1 MRRDCGDW
9 DICKTC
15 ETMITNSLIYLSAP
29 VNAIV
34 EGIYEEHVPFSEIK
48 RHGDF
53 GLGTFDLLD
62 GEMVMLDGRIWQV
75 TADGRVR
82 EVGDDALTP
91 FACVT
96 FYRPEQHVALDE
108 ELGYDEFL
116 RRLRA
121 PLPSANIFYAFRIEG
136 EFAHMKVRSVPKS
149 ECYIPLVEIAKE
161 QPVFEFENITGTL
174 AGFFTPAFMSSISV
188 PGMHLHFLS
197 DDLAHG
203 GHLLSCRP
211 RRVRAG
217 IQSLHSVELALP
229 TTSYYLGWDF
239 SRDVA
244 RDLDKAEK

>member
-1 MRRDCGDW
+1 MTTDGR
-9 DICKTC
+9 
-15 ETMITNSLIYLSAP
+15 LYLSAP

-62 GEMVMLDGRIWQV
+62 GEMVMLDGRVWQMR
-75 TADGRVR
+75 ADGCVA
-82 EVGDDALTP
+82 EVGDEAQTP

-96 FYRPEQHVALDE
+96 FFRPEQQATLE
-108 ELGYDEFL
+108 GEMEYEAFL

-121 PLPSANIFYAFRIEG
+121 PLPSANIFYAFRIAG

-161 QPVFEFENITGTL
+161 QPVFEFENIRGTL
-174 AGFFTPAFMSSISV
+174 AGFFTPDFMAAVSV

-203 GHLLSCRP
+203 GHLLACRP
-211 RRVRAG
+211 RRVRVGVQA
-217 IQSLHSVELALP
+217 LHTVELALP
-229 TTSYYLGWDF
+229 TTSYYLNWDF
-239 SRDVA
+239 SRDV
-244 RDLDKAEK
+244 RGDLERAEK

>member
-1 MRRDCGDW
+1 M
-9 DICKTC
+9 TPNNQ
-15 ETMITNSLIYLSAP
+15 TNSRLYLSAP

-34 EGIYEEHVPFSEIK
+34 EGIYEEHVPFSEIR

-62 GEMVMLDGRIWQV
+62 GEMVMLDGRIYQM
-75 TADGRVR
+75 TADGCVQ
-82 EVGDDALTP
+82 EVGDDATTP

-96 FYRPEQHVALDE
+96 FYRPEKTFDLDG
-108 ELGYDEFL
+108 ELSHDDFL
-116 RRLRA
+116 RRLRET
-121 PLPSANIFYAFRIEG
+121 LPSPNIFYAFRITG
-136 EFAHMKVRSVPKS
+136 EFAYMKVRSVPKS

-174 AGFFTPAFMSSISV
+174 AGFYTPEFMSSVSV

-211 RRVRAG
+211 RRVSIG
-217 IQSLHSVELALP
+217 VQSLHTVELALP
-229 TTSYYLGWDF
+229 TTPYYLGWDF
-239 SRDVA
+239 RRDVA
-244 RDLDKAEK
+244 QDLEKAEK

>member
-1 MRRDCGDW
+1 
-9 DICKTC
+9 
-15 ETMITNSLIYLSAP
+15 MINNSRIYLSAP

-48 RHGDF
+48 RYGDF

-75 TADGRVR
+75 TSDGRVR

-96 FYRPEQHVALDE
+96 FYRPEQHVALDD

-116 RRLRA
+116 RRLRD

-149 ECYIPLVEIAKE
+149 ECYIPLVEIARE

-174 AGFFTPAFMSSISV
+174 AGFYTPAFMSSISV

-217 IQSLHSVELALP
+217 IQSLHTVELALP

>member
-1 MRRDCGDW
+1 MTATAADSR
-9 DICKTC
+9 
-15 ETMITNSLIYLSAP
+15 LYLCAP

-34 EGIYEEHVPFSEIK
+34 EGIYEEHIPFSQIK

-53 GLGTFDLLD
+53 GLGTFDKLD
-62 GEMVMLDGRIWQV
+62 GEMVMLDGRVFQMR
-75 TADGRVR
+75 ADGCVA

-96 FYRPEQHVALDE
+96 FYRPERYLELDG
-108 ELGYDEFL
+108 ELSYDDFL
-116 RRLRA
+116 RRLQES
-121 PLPSANIFYAFRIEG
+121 LPSPNIFYAFRIEG

-161 QPVFEFENITGTL
+161 QPVFEFSDIRGTL
-174 AGFFTPAFMSSISV
+174 AGFYTPDFMASVSV

-203 GHLLSCRP
+203 GHLLNCRP

-217 IQSLHSVELALP
+217 IQPIYTVELALP
-229 TTSYYLGWDF
+229 TTPYYLGWDF
-239 SRDVA
+239 RRDV
-244 RDLDKAEK
+244 RDDLDKAEK

>member
-1 MRRDCGDW
+1 M
-9 DICKTC
+9 T
-15 ETMITNSLIYLSAP
+15 TNGRLYLSAP

-34 EGIYEEHVPFSEIK
+34 EGIYEEHVPFSEI
-48 RHGDF
+48 RCHGDF

-62 GEMVMLDGRIWQV
+62 GEMVMLDGRIYQM
-75 TADGRVR
+75 TADGCVQ
-82 EVGDDALTP
+82 EVGDDATTP

-96 FYRPEQHVALDE
+96 FYRPEKTFDLDG
-108 ELGYDEFL
+108 ELSHDDFL
-116 RRLRA
+116 RHLQES
-121 PLPSANIFYAFRIEG
+121 LPSPNIFYAFRITG

-174 AGFFTPAFMSSISV
+174 AGFYTPEFMASVSV

-197 DDLAHG
+197 DDLTHG

-211 RRVRAG
+211 RHVSAG
-217 IQSLHSVELALP
+217 VQTLHTVELALP

-239 SRDVA
+239 RRDVA
-244 RDLDKAEK
+244 RDLEKAEK